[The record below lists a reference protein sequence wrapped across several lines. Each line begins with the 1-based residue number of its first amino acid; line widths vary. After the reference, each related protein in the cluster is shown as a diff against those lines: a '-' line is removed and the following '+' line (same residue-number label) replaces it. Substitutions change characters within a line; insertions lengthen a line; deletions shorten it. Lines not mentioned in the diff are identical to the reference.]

1 MLELLLLICLI
12 ILVVLV
18 WKPAK
23 KAVLGVLDGRAEKIR
38 NELDEAQRL
47 HEEAKALLAKYQKQL
62 GEGEALAAEIVAQ
75 GEVQR
80 QRFEE
85 KMRADFEL
93 AVKRRTELALERI
106 AQEELR
112 ALQEVR
118 SRAADLAIRTTR
130 RLLGEKVGADEA
142 QNLIRGAIADVKRK
156 LA

>member
-12 ILVVLV
+12 ILFVVI

-23 KAVLGVLDGRAEKIR
+23 KVVLGALDARAEKIR
-38 NELDEAQRL
+38 SDLDEAQRL
-47 HEEAKALLAKYQKQL
+47 HEEAKAMLAKYQRQL
-62 GEGEALAAEIVAQ
+62 GEGEALAAEIVSQ

-93 AVKRRTELALERI
+93 AVKRRTELAMQRI
-106 AQEELR
+106 AQEENR

-118 SRAADLAIRTTR
+118 NRAADLAVRTTR
-130 RLLGEKVGADEA
+130 RLLDDKVGGGEA
-142 QNLIRGAIADVKRK
+142 QNLIRGAIEDVKRK